1 MCYFCDQI
9 GAVVPPHRGWN
20 CRNTANSH
28 SRFFQPGAVALTVTH
43 AAPAPAQTVLQ
54 PHRGTIATMSL
65 RNKIHPTKV
74 DVARGAKIGDGAT
87 WHTILSIQ
95 VTGSNTRKV
104 VYATGQQGTSESYID
119 VSF

>member
-1 MCYFCDQI
+1 MCFFCDQI

-20 CRNTANSH
+20 CRNPANSH

-54 PHRGTIATMSL
+54 PHRGTIATMSR
-65 RNKIHPTKV
+65 RNKIHPTGV
-74 DVARGAKIGDGAT
+74 VVAKGALIGDGAT
-87 WHTILSIQ
+87 WHRIVSIQ
-95 VTGSNTRKV
+95 VTGSNSRRV
-104 VYATGQQGTSESYID
+104 SYVTGPMGTPESYID